1 MKTDPP
7 TDAPSGLRD
16 AACSPSDYDAG
27 LLSDFGGG
35 DVGWWQDYIRAEIGR
50 ANEYWRDIHL
60 QQIHAEYN
68 LQNENERMKAGLLS
82 IRDRVRNSQTQ
93 TTTLMKIGMIA
104 EISLEKSDVEGDD
117 DNE

>member
-1 MKTDPP
+1 MPNDNQTTK
-7 TDAPSGLRD
+7 PSPSCD

-27 LLSDFGGG
+27 ILDDFGGG
-35 DVGWWQDYIRAEIGR
+35 DVAWWQDYLRAEIGR
-50 ANEYWRDIHL
+50 ANEYWREIHL

-93 TTTLMKIGMIA
+93 TTTLMKIGMIV
-104 EISLEKSDVEGDD
+104 EISLE
-117 DNE
+117 N